1 MAILLSTKNTEGAQV
16 PAMFVFGDS
25 LVDPGNNN
33 DLLTVAKAN
42 YYPNGIDFAIGTT
55 GRYCNGGTVVDHLD
69 FLARSLFFVGTGA
82 NDYINNYLHPLPR
95 KSSKYTAVAF
105 SQLLIQEYRRQ
116 LEVVS
121 PPPCF

>member
-1 MAILLSTKNTEGAQV
+1 MANIMLLMTAITILLATRKTEGAQV

-55 GRYCNGGTVVDHLD
+55 GRYCNGGTVVDHLGKIPHEHAITALIK
-69 FLARSLFFVGTGA
+69 LASKFNMNVSVSLRCLWFTFGFTLW
-82 NDYINNYLHPLPR
+82 IR
-95 KSSKYTAVAF
+95 T
-105 SQLLIQEYRRQ
+105 
-116 LEVVS
+116 
-121 PPPCF
+121 